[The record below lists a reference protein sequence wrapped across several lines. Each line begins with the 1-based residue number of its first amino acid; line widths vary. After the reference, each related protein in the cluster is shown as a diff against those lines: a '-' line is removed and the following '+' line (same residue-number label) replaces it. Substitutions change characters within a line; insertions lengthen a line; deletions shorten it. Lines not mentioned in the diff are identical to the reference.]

1 MDANVTVVTAQ
12 KVRKKRI
19 SYKQEIMMLRKLP
32 KAQRL
37 IVALKFVGVVL
48 VAIGIE
54 GIITHNWALA
64 VAGFASGLVTSVVP
78 IKVSI
83 AACLACS
90 GPLEK
95 GQAICPRCGVP
106 QL

>member
-1 MDANVTVVTAQ
+1 MSEVTTVRAQ
-12 KVRKKRI
+12 KLKKKRL
-19 SYKQEIMMLRKLP
+19 SYKQEITMLRQLP

-54 GIITHNWALA
+54 GLITHNWWLAL
-64 VAGFASGLVTSVVP
+64 AGFATGLITSIVP
-78 IKVSI
+78 IKVRMDT
-83 AACLACS
+83 CLACS

-106 QL
+106 QM